1 MPVNPLKSHRSFPLF
16 EVLKVLSAVSGENDL
31 PNMNSATTINS
42 VRSGSIALA
51 MTALAMAAFAAP
63 AQAQSESGGLLL
75 TPEEMLTEA
84 DMEMIEPAKAVV
96 PVKSTAP
103 VKTAAPA
110 AVAPAQG
117 KGTASPAAKTAQTT
131 QSGSQ
136 IKRTKVDRTDF
147 IGMADYYHHSLYGR
161 KTSSGRVLHPHLMT
175 AAHRTLPFGTRV
187 RVTNK
192 SSGKSCIVEIN
203 DRGPFTKNKV
213 IDLSHAAAKHLGMI
227 QAGTCKVAC
236 TVLNETE
243 E

>member
-1 MPVNPLKSHRSFPLF
+1 M
-16 EVLKVLSAVSGENDL
+16 L
-31 PNMNSATTINS
+31 P
-42 VRSGSIALA
+42 G
-51 MTALAMAAFAAP
+51 
-63 AQAQSESGGLLL
+63 QAQSESAALIL

-84 DMEMIEPAKAVV
+84 DMEIVEPVRTEQPAPQAKPVAHNKSALAKAAPAKA
-96 PVKSTAP
+96 
-103 VKTAAPA
+103 APA
-110 AVAPAQG
+110 
-117 KGTASPAAKTAQTT
+117 KL
-131 QSGSQ
+131 
-136 IKRTKVDRTDF
+136 TKVDRTDF

-161 KTSSGRVLHPHLMT
+161 KTSSGKVLHPHLMT

-192 SSGKSCIVEIN
+192 TSGKSCIVEIN

-213 IDLSHAAAKHLGMI
+213 IDLSHAAANHLGMI

>member
-1 MPVNPLKSHRSFPLF
+1 
-16 EVLKVLSAVSGENDL
+16 
-31 PNMNSATTINS
+31 MNSATNLKI
-42 VRSGSIALA
+42 VLSGFIACAVSFVML
-51 MTALAMAAFAAP
+51 P
-63 AQAQSESGGLLL
+63 ARAQSESAGLIL

-84 DMEMIEPAKAVV
+84 DMEIVEPVKAPPPAPQAKSVAQSKPAPANSASAKTV
-96 PVKSTAP
+96 PVRLTKS
-103 VKTAAPA
+103 
-110 AVAPAQG
+110 
-117 KGTASPAAKTAQTT
+117 
-131 QSGSQ
+131 
-136 IKRTKVDRTDF
+136 DRTDF

-192 SSGKSCIVEIN
+192 TSGKSCIVEIN

-236 TVLNETE
+236 TVLNATE

>member
-1 MPVNPLKSHRSFPLF
+1 MPVNGRRHHRSRSLF
-16 EVLKVLSAVSGENDL
+16 EVLKVLTGGSDENDF
-31 PNMNSATTINS
+31 PNMNSASTLNL

-51 MTALAMAAFAAP
+51 MVASAMAAFAAP

-84 DMEMIEPAKAVV
+84 DMEMIEPAK
-96 PVKSTAP
+96 PQ
-103 VKTAAPA
+103 APA
-110 AVAPAQG
+110 PQSQAKTNPAKPNSAAKPDVSGQP
-117 KGTASPAAKTAQTT
+117 TAKTAQT
-131 QSGSQ
+131 GSQ
-136 IKRTKVDRTDF
+136 PKRTKVDRTDF